1 MSETEVKIMQQQ
13 ILFRVKER
21 TMSRFILANF
31 LKYMYMY
38 NYVNERS
45 WSHTAHISNGKNHQ
59 FTGNLIKKI
68 NDHNT
73 EYQQQ
78 MLSAEFD

>member
-13 ILFRVKER
+13 ILFWVKER
-21 TMSRFILANF
+21 TMSRFILTIF

-38 NYVNERS
+38 NYVNER
-45 WSHTAHISNGKNHQ
+45 NNHQ

>member
-1 MSETEVKIMQQQ
+1 MSETEVKNYATTNFI
-13 ILFRVKER
+13 RVIER

-45 WSHTAHISNGKNHQ
+45 WSHTADISNGKNHQ